1 MGRNGYVFFIK
12 KQKSVGEF
20 EMQFQGEALMRF
32 PIFAKAI
39 HKCDKVLKPH
49 GIDIVD
55 IITNKDKK
63 VFDNILNSFVG
74 IAAIQV

>member
-1 MGRNGYVFFIK
+1 
-12 KQKSVGEF
+12 
-20 EMQFQGEALMRF
+20 MRF

-49 GIDIVD
+49 GIDIID

-63 VFDNILNSFVG
+63 IFDNILNSFVG
-74 IAAIQV
+74 IAAIQVDMKSFKYFLLGN

>member
-1 MGRNGYVFFIK
+1 
-12 KQKSVGEF
+12 
-20 EMQFQGEALMRF
+20 MQFQGEALMRF